1 MVKVFMLLY
10 ADDIV
15 IFGKSANELQEG
27 LNVLSEYCQKWK
39 LTVNAAK
46 TKAMVFRK
54 GGVLPRNLGFYYEG
68 NRIQIVKVSNILELY
83 LQ

>member
-1 MVKVFMLLY
+1 MLLY

-15 IFGKSANELQEG
+15 IFGNNANELQEG
-27 LNVLSEYCQKWK
+27 LDLLSGYCQKWK

-46 TKAMVFRK
+46 TRVMVFRK

-68 NRIQIVKVSNILELY
+68 NQIEISNIWE
-83 LQ
+83 